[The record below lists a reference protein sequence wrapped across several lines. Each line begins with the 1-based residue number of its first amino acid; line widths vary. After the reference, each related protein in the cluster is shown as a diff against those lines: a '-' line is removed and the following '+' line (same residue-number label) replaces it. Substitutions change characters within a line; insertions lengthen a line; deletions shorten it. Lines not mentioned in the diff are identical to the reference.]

1 MEPDIFLTTFL
12 VILELNMYIFLLRW
26 RNSKDGL
33 TFATLK
39 KYIMAAQKNSGATFA
54 LSTDQD

>member
-1 MEPDIFLTTFL
+1 
-12 VILELNMYIFLLRW
+12 MYIFLLRW